1 MSYKQI
7 VGIDGKA
14 NLKAIQRNSDGY
26 CIPFDK
32 NNSDYKEY
40 LEWVAKGNTAEEYI
54 PEEV

>member
-1 MSYKQI
+1 MYKI
-7 VGIDGKA
+7 I
-14 NLKAIQRNSDGY
+14 NSKY
-26 CIPFDK
+26 AQCIKRLSDNSLIPLSE